1 MSISVENS
9 GMVNEGIGAVAI
21 LVSLTGELDRDVT
34 VRIETSDGTGTFTF
48 FTNFKI
54 LRQISNTFSSGYG

>member
-9 GMVNEGIGAVAI
+9 GMVNESVGAVAI

-34 VRIETSDGTGTFTF
+34 VRIETADGTGIYTQTFYKIK
-48 FTNFKI
+48 NFKAQ
-54 LRQISNTFSSGYG
+54 L